1 MFIEEID
8 DAPRV
13 MSIASQLG
21 HYLLHV
27 VMLLTSDQPTNV
39 DRLPVLDSSPT
50 LADQA
55 PCQ

>member
-1 MFIEEID
+1 MFIEID

-27 VMLLTSDQPTNV
+27 
-39 DRLPVLDSSPT
+39 
-50 LADQA
+50 AIHHIA
-55 PCQ
+55 